1 MRRSNHRSG
10 GLRPETRKPSVR
22 CAVWILFIATLL
34 VGAPLNPAAAQ
45 DERSAD
51 ALQQGRELYQQ
62 FCLVCHGARGQGT
75 TLGPTITSAAMTASP
90 DADIAR
96 VISQGRAANGMPM
109 FGRSMERG
117 EIDSIVAYIRTLQDV
132 SAEKREE
139 RREEESPIDVS
150 GGDIRRGQELF
161 RGKAS
166 CADCHTTFFV
176 GGFIGPD
183 LSDVARFN
191 SEADIYEAVTDPSDR
206 VLREF
211 RAKKIVTKDGR
222 TIVGRYRNETP
233 DSVQILNEE
242 GNLWTTYLKSELESE
257 ETLRKESLMPEN
269 VLAPLN
275 DDEIKDLFA
284 YLYSL
289 K

>member
-1 MRRSNHRSG
+1 MRPSHHRSG
-10 GLRPETRKPSVR
+10 ERAPVTRNASMSSATR
-22 CAVWILFIATLL
+22 ILFIAILL
-34 VGAPLNPAAAQ
+34 AGASLNPVTAQ

-51 ALQQGRELYQQ
+51 AVQQGRELYQQ

-75 TLGPTITSAAMTASP
+75 TLGPTITSVAVTASP

-109 FGRSMERG
+109 FGRSMERN
-117 EIDSIVAYIRTLQDV
+117 EIDNIVAYIRTLQDAT
-132 SAEKREE
+132 AEKREE
-139 RREEESPIDVS
+139 RREEASPVDVS
-150 GGDIRRGQELF
+150 GGDIRRGQKLF

-191 SEADIYEAVTDPSDR
+191 SQADIYEAVTDPSDR
-206 VLREF
+206 VLREY
-211 RAKKIVTKDGR
+211 RAKRIVTKDGR

-233 DSVQILNEE
+233 DSVQILNED
-242 GNLWTTYLKSELESE
+242 GNLWTTYMKSDLESE
-257 ETLRKESLMPEN
+257 ETLRKESLMPDD
-269 VLAPLN
+269 VLAPLS
-275 DDEIKDLFA
+275 DDQVKDLFA